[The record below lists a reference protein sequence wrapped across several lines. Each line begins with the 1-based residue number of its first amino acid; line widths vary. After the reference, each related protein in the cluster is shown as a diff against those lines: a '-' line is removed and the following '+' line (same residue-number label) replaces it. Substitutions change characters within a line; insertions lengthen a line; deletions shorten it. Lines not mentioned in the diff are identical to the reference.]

1 MTPQWIAV
9 RASPL
14 AMRDTRRAMRDLRI
28 SAIRLLLLSV
38 LAGCALYSDVVI
50 SPLTLI
56 PTNIDRGSDL
66 PSMVRKGDYNRAVAQ
81 ASLVDAKPRHS
92 ANELAMLGAAEMT
105 AGRYEDARRHL
116 RAALELQPFRTTY
129 AAAAWDLSQ
138 VEYMSNNFDASLEW
152 ANLANDHGINVK
164 QWHREYLAAL
174 TNVDP
179 YRFSGSNSVRV
190 SMRVGRPDVPR
201 VDVTLNGTKSVNA
214 IIDSGAVLSIVSRK
228 LAADLPVR
236 MLGTFEGT
244 FSGLLGEPIPVQF
257 GILDSLQIGG
267 MTISNVPVAVMP
279 DDKMRFLITGKK
291 EFRMDFLLGAHLL
304 KEFRLELDFRRSN
317 VTFTR
322 IPPLA
327 RHPVADQNL
336 FIEGF
341 RPAVRGTVNRHGW
354 FVFIL
359 DTGSEVT
366 FLNEKHLA
374 SLPIQEFT
382 PKVHNAT
389 LQGLGG
395 SKKHGAKV
403 ENVEVGIDRW
413 AGTFRTLPMYDSAE
427 NERSVGILGEN
438 YLKNF
443 DVVIDFGRMRVELAP
458 IGLLAVE
465 TAIESLPAETSGK
478 GVPP

>member
-1 MTPQWIAV
+1 MTPRSAV
-9 RASPL
+9 R
-14 AMRDTRRAMRDLRI
+14 I
-28 SAIRLLLLSV
+28 LLLSL
-38 LAGCALYSDVVI
+38 LAGCALYSDVII
-50 SPLTLI
+50 SPLTLL

-66 PSMVRKGDYNRAVAQ
+66 TSMVRKGDYNRAVAQ
-81 ASLVDAKPRHS
+81 ASLVEAKTRHS
-92 ANELAMLGAAEMT
+92 ANELAMLGAAELT

-116 RAALELQPFRTTY
+116 RQALDLQPFRTTF

-152 ANLANDHGINVK
+152 ANLANEHGINVK
-164 QWHREYLAAL
+164 QWHREYLASL
-174 TNVDP
+174 SNVDVYHFTGP
-179 YRFSGSNSVRV
+179 NSARV

-201 VDVTLNGTKSVNA
+201 IDAVLNGTKSVSA
-214 IIDSGAVLSIVSRK
+214 FIDSGAVLSIVSRN
-228 LAADLPVR
+228 LASELPVR

-257 GILDSLQIGG
+257 GILESVEIGT
-267 MTISNVPVAVMP
+267 MTIANVPVAVMP
-279 DDKMRFLITGKK
+279 DDKMRFLISGKK
-291 EFRMDFLLGAHLL
+291 EFKMDFLLGAHLL
-304 KEFRLELDFRRSN
+304 KEFRFELDFRRSN

-322 IPPLA
+322 ILPTA
-327 RHPVADQNL
+327 RRPVADQNL

-354 FVFIL
+354 FTFIL

-395 SKKHGAKV
+395 AKKHGAKV
-403 ENVEVGIDRW
+403 ENVEVGVDRW
-413 AGTFRTLPMYDSAE
+413 AGTFRTIPMYDSSE
-427 NERSVGILGEN
+427 NDRSVGIVGEN

-443 DVVIDFGRMRVELAP
+443 DVVIDFGRMRVDLAP
-458 IGLLAVE
+458 IGVLGVE
-465 TAIESLPAETSGK
+465 TPIEPLQVTNSRQ
-478 GVPP
+478 VPP

>member
-1 MTPQWIAV
+1 MTPRSAV
-9 RASPL
+9 R
-14 AMRDTRRAMRDLRI
+14 I
-28 SAIRLLLLSV
+28 LLLSL
-38 LAGCALYSDVVI
+38 LAGCALYSDVII
-50 SPLTLI
+50 SPLTLL

-66 PSMVRKGDYNRAVAQ
+66 TSMVRKGDYNRAVAE

-92 ANELAMLGAAEMT
+92 ANELEMLGAAELT

-116 RAALELQPFRTTY
+116 RSALDLQPFRTTL

-138 VEYMSNNFDASLEW
+138 VEYMSNNFDASLDW
-152 ANLANDHGINVK
+152 ANLANEHGIMVK
-164 QWHREYLAAL
+164 QWHREYLASL
-174 TNVDP
+174 SNVDVYHFTGP
-179 YRFSGSNSVRV
+179 NSVRV
-190 SMRVGRPDVPR
+190 SMHVGRPDVPR
-201 VDVTLNGTKSVNA
+201 IDAVVNGRKPVSA
-214 IIDSGAVLSIVSRK
+214 FIDSGAVLSIVSRN
-228 LAADLPVR
+228 LAAELPVR

-244 FSGLLGEPIPVQF
+244 FSGLLGEPILVQF
-257 GILDSLQIGG
+257 GILDSVQIGA
-267 MTISNVPVAVMP
+267 MTIANVPVAVMP
-279 DDKMRFLITGKK
+279 DDKMRFLISGKK
-291 EFRMDFLLGAHLL
+291 EFKMDFLLGAHLL
-304 KEFRLELDFRRSN
+304 KEFRLELDFRHSN

-322 IPPLA
+322 IPLTA
-327 RHPVADQNL
+327 RRPVADQNL

-354 FVFIL
+354 FTFIL

-395 SKKHGAKV
+395 AKKHGAKV
-403 ENVEVGIDRW
+403 ENVEVGVDRW
-413 AGTFRTLPMYDSAE
+413 AGTFRTLPMYDSSE
-427 NERSVGILGEN
+427 NERSVGIVGEN

-443 DVVIDFGRMRVELAP
+443 DVVIDFGRMRVDLAP
-458 IGLLAVE
+458 IGLLGVE
-465 TAIESLPAETSGK
+465 ASIDPIMPGTNGR

>member
-1 MTPQWIAV
+1 MTPRSAV
-9 RASPL
+9 R
-14 AMRDTRRAMRDLRI
+14 I
-28 SAIRLLLLSV
+28 LLLSL
-38 LAGCALYSDVVI
+38 LAGCALYSDVII
-50 SPLTLI
+50 SPLTLL

-66 PSMVRKGDYNRAVAQ
+66 TSMVRKGDYNRAVAQ
-81 ASLVDAKPRHS
+81 ASLVEAKTRHS
-92 ANELAMLGAAEMT
+92 ANELAMLGAAELT

-116 RAALELQPFRTTY
+116 RQALDLQPFRTTF

-152 ANLANDHGINVK
+152 ANLANEHGINVK
-164 QWHREYLAAL
+164 QWHREYLASL
-174 TNVDP
+174 SNVDVYHFTGP
-179 YRFSGSNSVRV
+179 NSARV

-201 VDVTLNGTKSVNA
+201 IDAVLNGTKSVSA
-214 IIDSGAVLSIVSRK
+214 FIDSGAVLSIVSRN
-228 LAADLPVR
+228 LASELPVR

-244 FSGLLGEPIPVQF
+244 FSGLLGEPIVVQF
-257 GILDSLQIGG
+257 GILESVQIGA
-267 MTISNVPVAVMP
+267 MTIANVPVAVMP
-279 DDKMRFLITGKK
+279 DDKMRFLISGKK
-291 EFRMDFLLGAHLL
+291 EFKMDFLLGAHLL
-304 KEFRLELDFRRSN
+304 KEFRFELDFRRSN

-322 IPPLA
+322 ILPTA
-327 RHPVADQNL
+327 RRPVADQNL

-354 FVFIL
+354 FTFIL

-395 SKKHGAKV
+395 AKKHGAKV
-403 ENVEVGIDRW
+403 ENVEVGVDRW
-413 AGTFRTLPMYDSAE
+413 AGTFRTIPMYDSSE
-427 NERSVGILGEN
+427 NDRSVGIVGEN

-443 DVVIDFGRMRVELAP
+443 DVVIDFGRMRVDLAP
-458 IGLLAVE
+458 IGLLGVE
-465 TAIESLPAETSGK
+465 TPIEPLQVTNSRQ
-478 GVPP
+478 VPP

>member
-1 MTPQWIAV
+1 MTPRSAV
-9 RASPL
+9 H
-14 AMRDTRRAMRDLRI
+14 I
-28 SAIRLLLLSV
+28 LLLSL
-38 LAGCALYSDVVI
+38 LAGCALYSDVII
-50 SPLTLI
+50 SPLTLL

-66 PSMVRKGDYNRAVAQ
+66 TSMVRKGDYNRAVAQ
-81 ASLVDAKPRHS
+81 ASLVEAKTRHS
-92 ANELAMLGAAEMT
+92 ANELAMLGAAELT

-116 RAALELQPFRTTY
+116 RSALELQPFRTTY

-152 ANLANDHGINVK
+152 ANLANEHGINVK
-164 QWHREYLAAL
+164 QWHREYLASL
-174 TNVDP
+174 SNVDVYHFTGP
-179 YRFSGSNSVRV
+179 NSAHV

-201 VDVTLNGTKSVNA
+201 IDAVLNGTKSVSA
-214 IIDSGAVLSIVSRK
+214 FIDSGAVLSIVSRN
-228 LAADLPVR
+228 LASELPVR

-244 FSGLLGEPIPVQF
+244 FSGLLGEPILVQF
-257 GILDSLQIGG
+257 GILESVQIGA
-267 MTISNVPVAVMP
+267 MTIANVPVAVMP
-279 DDKMRFLITGKK
+279 DDKMRFLISGKK
-291 EFRMDFLLGAHLL
+291 EFKMDLLLGAHLL
-304 KEFRLELDFRRSN
+304 KEFRLELDFRRSS

-322 IPPLA
+322 IPLA
-327 RHPVADQNL
+327 ARRPVADQNL

-354 FVFIL
+354 FTFIL

-395 SKKHGAKV
+395 AKKHGAKV
-403 ENVEVGIDRW
+403 ENVEVGVDRW
-413 AGTFRTLPMYDSAE
+413 AGTFRTIPMYDSSE
-427 NERSVGILGEN
+427 NERSVGIVGEN

-443 DVVIDFGRMRVELAP
+443 DVVIDFGRMRVDLAP
-458 IGLLAVE
+458 IGVLGVE
-465 TAIESLPAETSGK
+465 TVIDPLTQVTNGRQ
-478 GVPP
+478 VPP

>member
-1 MTPQWIAV
+1 MTPRSAV
-9 RASPL
+9 R
-14 AMRDTRRAMRDLRI
+14 I
-28 SAIRLLLLSV
+28 LLLSL
-38 LAGCALYSDVVI
+38 LAGCALYSDVII
-50 SPLTLI
+50 SPLTLL

-66 PSMVRKGDYNRAVAQ
+66 TSMVRKGDYNRAVAQ
-81 ASLVDAKPRHS
+81 ASLVEAKTRHS
-92 ANELAMLGAAEMT
+92 ANELAMLGAAELT

-116 RAALELQPFRTTY
+116 RQALDLQPFRTTF

-152 ANLANDHGINVK
+152 ANLANEHGINVK
-164 QWHREYLAAL
+164 QWHREYLASL
-174 TNVDP
+174 SNVDVYHFTGP
-179 YRFSGSNSVRV
+179 NSARV

-201 VDVTLNGTKSVNA
+201 IDAVLNGTKSVSA
-214 IIDSGAVLSIVSRK
+214 FIDSGAVLSIVSRN
-228 LAADLPVR
+228 LASELPVR

-244 FSGLLGEPIPVQF
+244 FSGLLGEPIVVQF
-257 GILDSLQIGG
+257 GILESVQIGA
-267 MTISNVPVAVMP
+267 MTIANVPVAVMP
-279 DDKMRFLITGKK
+279 DDKMRFLISGKK
-291 EFRMDFLLGAHLL
+291 EFKMDFLLGAHLL
-304 KEFRLELDFRRSN
+304 KEFRFELDFRRSN

-322 IPPLA
+322 ILPTA
-327 RHPVADQNL
+327 RRPVADQNL

-354 FVFIL
+354 FTFIL

-395 SKKHGAKV
+395 AKKHGAKV
-403 ENVEVGIDRW
+403 ENVEVGVDRW
-413 AGTFRTLPMYDSAE
+413 AGTFRTIPMYDSSE
-427 NERSVGILGEN
+427 NDRSVGIVGEN

-443 DVVIDFGRMRVELAP
+443 DVVIDFGRMRVDLAP
-458 IGLLAVE
+458 IGVLGVE
-465 TAIESLPAETSGK
+465 TPIEPLQVTNSRQ
-478 GVPP
+478 VPP